1 MLNVNLLQRCDQ
13 PMKNNSSKFSVL
25 PAHTIL
31 PIFSIIIL
39 LSLTSCHDKVDYSKY
54 TLENNPSAQA
64 LEASLDTMTLAYQP
78 VTISGKINGYKH
90 GSSAAELEVLINDA
104 IKSDQVFYY
113 NQIHEDGTFEVKIP
127 LAHPQDV
134 MIKYQRVFSIFA
146 APGDSIYFEFDGRTR
161 SRPRIYSS
169 ITFGGDHAE
178 TNTQLA
184 RYWHKYYHKRDL
196 KELRR
201 AQQQLDFEAF
211 EVYMTKLYDEQ
222 QRLRASILDELEA
235 NDTTLLYTQL
245 DIDLDVHKRYAEYF
259 MRERRSIEHVE
270 KIVQVLESMPT
281 WRTSSLINTK
291 IKHLANDVHF
301 LVPVTTE
308 QVVDDHFEHAIL
320 AHAADKMDQPFLTEL
335 VYNELVSQAFAR
347 YNDLGDHLSIVAPH
361 IQTPLIAEQLNR
373 KLEKVLQHN
382 RDPEISNK
390 IVLDDIKSVDKDHII
405 QDLIEEH
412 SDKVLYID
420 FWGTYCAPCISE
432 MMVSNDMHDHYAD
445 QSIAFIYLCIDG
457 EKRSAKWDNIVNGR
471 GLKGYHVQLSDEQSN
486 NLMKGI
492 GFTGV
497 PFYMIID
504 KEGALIEKGT
514 HLRPSSGKSTMIIN
528 NLIGV

>member
-1 MLNVNLLQRCDQ
+1 
-13 PMKNNSSKFSVL
+13 MKSTFSNYNASL
-25 PAHTIL
+25 TNIIL
-31 PIFSIIIL
+31 KVFSIIIS
-39 LSLTSCHDKVDYSKY
+39 LSLISCQNKVDYLKY
-54 TLENNPSAQA
+54 TLESNPTAQA
-64 LEASLDTMTLAYQP
+64 LEASLDTIPLAYKP
-78 VTISGKINGYKH
+78 VTISGKISGYQH
-90 GSSAAELEVLINDA
+90 GSSAKELEVHINDA

-113 NQIHEDGTFEVKIP
+113 NQINEDGTFEVKIP

-169 ITFGGDHAE
+169 ITFGGDRAE

-184 RYWHKYYHKRDL
+184 RYWHKYFHQRDL

-201 AQQQLDFEAF
+201 AQKQLNFEAF
-211 EVYMTKLYDEQ
+211 DLYMTKLYDEQ

-259 MRERRSIEHVE
+259 MRERRTMENAG
-270 KIVQVLESMPT
+270 KIAQVLESMPT
-281 WRTSSLINTK
+281 WRKSSLINTK

-301 LVPVTTE
+301 LVPATTE
-308 QVVDDHFEHAIL
+308 KVVDDHFERAIL
-320 AHAADKMDQPFLTEL
+320 AHAADKSDQPFLREL
-335 VYNELVSQAFAR
+335 VYNEIASHAFAR
-347 YNDLGDHLSIVAPH
+347 YNDLGDYLSIVAAH

-390 IVLDDIKSVDKDHII
+390 IVLNQIKAIDKDHII
-405 QDLIEEH
+405 QDLIKQH

-432 MMVSNDMHDHYAD
+432 MMVSNDMHDLYSD
-445 QSIAFIYLCIDG
+445 QSVAFIYLCIDG
-457 EKRSAKWDNIVNGR
+457 EKRSTEWDNIVNGR
-471 GLKGYHVQLSDEQSN
+471 GLKGYHVQLSEEQSN

-504 KEGALIEKGT
+504 QEGALIEKGT
-514 HLRPSSGKSTMIIN
+514 HLRPSSGKSTMIIES
-528 NLIGV
+528 LIGV